1 MDAKELRLKTR
12 EELLVLVA
20 ELTGDVRDLRSTVR
34 TRQTRNVRD
43 LRHKKRELAR
53 IQTILRQLAT
63 QETV

>member
-12 EELLVLVA
+12 EELLALSA
-20 ELTGDVRDLRSTVR
+20 EIMGDLRDLKSTVR

-43 LRHKKRELAR
+43 LRHKKRDLAR

-63 QETV
+63 KEKV